1 MKKRVLMGLLC
12 LFALLLMPQEAH
24 AATVE
29 IDVTGIESA
38 HNYANSAN
46 EAWTISCPGAERIR
60 LTFDYRTE
68 FEIDY
73 DFLYIFDANGTQV
86 GKYSGTELAKKTIT
100 INSDSVQLQL
110 VSDSVLAKWGFKV
123 TSASAEIS

>member
-38 HNYANSAN
+38 HNYANHTSQT
-46 EAWTISCPGAERIR
+46 WTISYPGAQWIR

-68 FEIDY
+68 FETDY
-73 DFLYIFDANGTQV
+73 DFLYILDANGT
-86 GKYSGTELAKKTIT
+86 
-100 INSDSVQLQL
+100 
-110 VSDSVLAKWGFKV
+110 
-123 TSASAEIS
+123 